1 MDKRFKNTQSQSIL
15 SKGQK
20 AILNSP
26 KQAGLVLP
34 MIKDSKDLSNSARIS
49 FLQEEAKIFSEVQ
62 KKKPHLNWASLSP
75 RINDLP
81 SKDST
86 FTDWSKT
93 LKSDKPIIQT
103 EAQLRKANF
112 LYSKLNSLL
121 QEIDSLDL
129 PVEVKKNFSSMASV
143 AEVEEKF
150 LKISQKNWK
159 FDQPS
164 KDENDSASY
173 DIESKMQI
181 SLIKSNSSRD
191 QFVDTVSICNDIS
204 KPEITVEQY
213 NKLKDEVDE
222 LNKKYEKLSEL
233 YKNDMSSMNKDIEKI
248 EKDCYMKEGNY
259 ECTLAKYNAL
269 VAKHENCQRIIEE
282 SEKKHMSDIEEYK
295 AQVREALEKMQEKH
309 LELIQTNQY
318 IQKTRNYKKDK
329 EEVIRELY
337 DKIDHLSQIND
348 MCKTEIFSLKSSLK
362 VTQESLDKERKKVIP
377 LEEKLKTMELL
388 KSQTKDLE
396 IKLAQALRDL
406 EFTASNYK
414 QLQISY
420 SKYQEKASSAENSL
434 KSTVEKLQAALN
446 TSANTNNI
454 SERQRVRR
462 MSLVNQNIEVSSNE
476 VTMRLLKKI
485 SALEETITNS
495 QIEVEKTSKDLL
507 YSKKVI
513 EEKNSLISQM
523 EKKIKSEVSVR
534 ESEAK
539 RRFIKDLE
547 AFLKKYKKPKT
558 QLTPIPSM
566 NYEGKV
572 FLACEEKYSNCKTPT
587 SDIDFDII
595 KTLIHEFK
603 SNYLT
608 NEESKSIN

>member
-1 MDKRFKNTQSQSIL
+1 MDKRFKNNQSQSIF

-20 AILNSP
+20 ANLNSP
-26 KQAGLVLP
+26 KQSGLILP

-49 FLQEEAKIFSEVQ
+49 FLQEEAKIFSEAQ
-62 KKKPHLNWASLSP
+62 KKKSQLNWASLSP

-81 SKDST
+81 NKEGT
-86 FTDWSKT
+86 FSDWSKS
-93 LKSDKPIIQT
+93 LKNDKPIIQT
-103 EAQLRKANF
+103 EVQLRRASF
-112 LYSKLNSLL
+112 LYSKLHSLL

-129 PVEVKKNFSSMASV
+129 PAEVKKNFSSMASV

-164 KDENDSASY
+164 KDENDSAVY
-173 DIESKMQI
+173 DIENKGQI
-181 SLIKSNSSRD
+181 SLIKSNSIRD
-191 QFVDTVSICNDIS
+191 QFADTVSISYDVT
-204 KPEITVEQY
+204 KGEITIEEY
-213 NKLKDEVDE
+213 NKVKEELDE

-233 YKNDMSSMNKDIEKI
+233 YKNDTNSLNKDIEKI

-269 VAKHENCQRIIEE
+269 VAKHENCQRIVEE
-282 SEKKHMSDIEEYK
+282 MEKKHMADIEEYK
-295 AQVREALEKMQEKH
+295 AQVREALEQMQEKH

-337 DKIDHLSQIND
+337 EKIDHLSQIND
-348 MCKTEIFSLKSSLK
+348 MCKTEIYSLKSSLK
-362 VTQESLDKERKKVIP
+362 ANQDSLDKERQKTIP

-388 KSQTKDLE
+388 KSQNKDLE

-414 QLQISY
+414 QLQLSY
-420 SKYQEKASSAENSL
+420 SKYQEKASSTESSL
-434 KSTVEKLQAALN
+434 KNMVEKLQAALN
-446 TSANTNNI
+446 TSTNSNNV

-462 MSLVNQNIEVSSNE
+462 MSIVNQNIEVSSNE
-476 VTMRLLKKI
+476 VAMRLLKKI
-485 SALEETITNS
+485 STLEEVVTNS
-495 QIEVEKTSKDLL
+495 QVEIEKTTKDLV

-513 EEKNSLISQM
+513 EEKNLLISQM
-523 EKKIKSEVSVR
+523 EKKIKSEVSTR
-534 ESEAK
+534 ESEVK

-566 NYEGKV
+566 NYEGKTL
-572 FLACEEKYSNCKTPT
+572 LAFEEKSSDYKIPT
-587 SDIDFDII
+587 RDFDFDII

-608 NEESKSIN
+608 NEEFKSIN